1 MTNNKMTNKK
11 ALEIAIAA
19 LNADPK
25 NAEVVAKLEKMV
37 EQLEKKSGADR
48 KPTAKQQENDKLRA
62 IIMDWM
68 TPEKVVTVSDMM
80 KEIPELDGMS
90 NQKVSA
96 LVKPLFDNGKL
107 TKEIIKGRSYFSR
120 AKA

>member
-1 MTNNKMTNKK
+1 MTNKMTNKK

-96 LVKPLFDNGKL
+96 LVKPLFDTGKL